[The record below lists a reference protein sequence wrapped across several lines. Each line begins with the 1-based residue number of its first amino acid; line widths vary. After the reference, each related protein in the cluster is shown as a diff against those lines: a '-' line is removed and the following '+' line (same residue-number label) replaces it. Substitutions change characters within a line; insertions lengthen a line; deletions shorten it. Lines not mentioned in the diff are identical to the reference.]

1 MELIRL
7 KGDRAKAMLYRR
19 LLWRARVKGKVSEFR
34 VDQYGETI
42 DVYCLPSEREI
53 VSDII
58 ANAYKHK
65 NLKPLNLKPAGEVRV
80 ERTATPNHRQ
90 RRYKVELC
98 F

>member
-1 MELIRL
+1 
-7 KGDRAKAMLYRR
+7 MLYRR

>member
-1 MELIRL
+1 MEVIRL
-7 KGDRAKAMLYRR
+7 KGNREKAMLYRR
-19 LLWRARVKGKVSEFR
+19 LLWRARVKKKVSELR
-34 VDQYGETI
+34 VDQYGDTI
-42 DVYCLPSEREI
+42 DVYCLPSEREV

-80 ERTATPNHRQ
+80 ERTATSNHRQ

>member
-1 MELIRL
+1 MEVIRL
-7 KGDRAKAMLYRR
+7 KGNREKAMLYRR
-19 LLWRARVKGKVSEFR
+19 LLWRARVKKKVSEFR

-42 DVYCLPSEREI
+42 DIYCLPSELEA

-80 ERTATPNHRQ
+80 ERTAISNHRQ

>member
-1 MELIRL
+1 MEVVRL

-19 LLWRARVKGKVSEFR
+19 LLWRARVKGEVSEFR
-34 VDQYGETI
+34 IDQYGETI
-42 DVYCLPSEREI
+42 DIYCLPSEREI

-65 NLKPLNLKPAGEVRV
+65 SLKPLNLKPAGEVRV
-80 ERTATPNHRQ
+80 ERTTVRNTRE
-90 RRYKVELC
+90 RRYKVRLC